1 MTGTRTGH
9 ATHRATRPA
18 TRRNQGGAVALS
30 RPVRLAP
37 ADMLG
42 LGLLGIRTRKLRAA
56 LSALGISIGIATVI
70 IVTGIPASGQEALM
84 NKLTALGTNMLQAV
98 PAQLPTGSAPP
109 FSRQSLGMVSR
120 IGPVTIA
127 SAVADDPNGAAVY
140 RSAAINPAN
149 DSGLTVAASRL
160 NLLQAVNGTVQS
172 GRFLNAVSE
181 RFPTVVLGSQAA
193 STLGFARLT
202 PGFAPQILINDRWF
216 TVIGILNPLTLFP
229 EINQS
234 VLIGWDAARTQL
246 GFDPAPTEIYLQ
258 ANQAALQA
266 VRGVLPAT
274 IDPQEPYNVQVSLP
288 SAALAAKIDTQDT
301 FSALFL
307 GLAGIALLVG
317 GIGVANTMVIS
328 VLERRREI
336 GLRRAL
342 GASRGQIRGQFLTES
357 VALSGL
363 GGLAGILL
371 GTAAIVSYTAY
382 QRWPPVIPPLAALG
396 GLAGALFIGMAAG
409 VYPSIRASL
418 LTPTEA
424 LAAP

>member
-1 MTGTRTGH
+1 VTGTRTRT
-9 ATHRATRPA
+9 A
-18 TRRNQGGAVALS
+18 RRRQGGAVDLS

-37 ADMLG
+37 ADLLG
-42 LGLLGIRTRKLRAA
+42 LGFLGIRTRKLRAA

-98 PAQLPTGSAPP
+98 PTQLPTGSAPP
-109 FSRQSLGMVSR
+109 FSQGSVAMVGR
-120 IGPVTIA
+120 IGPVTVA
-127 SAVADDPNGAAVY
+127 SAVADDPVAAVY
-140 RSAAINPAN
+140 RSAAISPDN
-149 DSGLTVAASRL
+149 DSGLTVAASKL
-160 NLLQAVNGTVQS
+160 NLLQAVNGKVQS
-172 GRFLNAVSE
+172 GRFLNDVTE
-181 RFPTVVLGSQAA
+181 RFPTAVLGSVAA
-193 STLGFARLT
+193 SRLGFARLT
-202 PGFAPQILINDRWF
+202 PGFAPQILISDRWF
-216 TVIGILNPLTLFP
+216 TVIGILQPLTLFP

-246 GFDPAPTEIYLQ
+246 NFDPAPTEIYLQ
-258 ANQAALQA
+258 AQQSALEA

-274 IDPQEPYNVQVSLP
+274 IDPQQPFNVQVSLP

-342 GASRGQIRGQFLTES
+342 GATRGQIRGQFLTES
-357 VALSGL
+357 VLLSGL
-363 GGLAGILL
+363 GGLAGIAI
-371 GTAAIVSYTAY
+371 GAAAVVSYTAY
-382 QRWPPVIPPLAALG
+382 QRWPPVIPPLAAFG
-396 GLAGALFIGMAAG
+396 GLAGALLIGMAAG
-409 VYPSIRASL
+409 VYPSIRASR